1 MDVAIVGSGYTGSR
15 LARACR
21 ERGADVLAMTR
32 APKRQAALGSL
43 GVRCLPLDLDSPGA
57 GRDIQTSGLQGRAIF
72 YMVPPPEDGTSD
84 PRIARFLSA
93 LSGIGPSPHCLV
105 YLSTTAVYGDCGGRL
120 VDESAPTRPAS
131 DRGRRR
137 LDAERQVL
145 AWGDAGTVP
154 VRILRVPGIY
164 GPERL
169 PLARLAAGATV
180 VSDDPE
186 PRPGNRIHVDDL
198 VGACLAASRYR
209 GTHRIFNVGDGNHA
223 SMGEYFRRVA
233 KLAGL
238 PAPQESD
245 LETLLARS
253 SPMMQSFLRESRRL
267 DVGLMRSELG
277 YRPRFE
283 DLDAGIDASLA
294 ERAATG

>member
-32 APKRQAALGSL
+32 APKRQAALESL
-43 GVRCLPLDLDSPGA
+43 GIRCQPLDLDSPGA
-57 GRDIQTSGLQGRAIF
+57 GRDIQASTIQGRAVF
-72 YMVPPPEDGTSD
+72 YMVPPPDDGTAD
-84 PRIARFLSA
+84 PRMARFLSA
-93 LSGIGPSPHCLV
+93 LSGIGPSPDCLV

-120 VDESAPTRPAS
+120 VDESAPARPDS

-164 GPERL
+164 GPDRL

-180 VSDDPE
+180 VADDPE

-209 GTHRIFNVGDGNHA
+209 GPHRVFNVGDGNHA

-233 KLAGL
+233 ALAGL

-283 DLDAGIDASLA
+283 DLDEGINASLA
-294 ERAATG
+294 ERGAGG